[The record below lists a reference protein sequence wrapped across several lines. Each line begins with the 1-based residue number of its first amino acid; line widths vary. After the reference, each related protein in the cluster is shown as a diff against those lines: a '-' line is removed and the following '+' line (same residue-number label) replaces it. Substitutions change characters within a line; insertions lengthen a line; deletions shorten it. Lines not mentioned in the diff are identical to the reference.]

1 MSTDAVLENRT
12 FDEIT
17 IGETASL
24 SHLLTK
30 QELEGFAAVS
40 GDCNP
45 THLDVEYA
53 QAHGLKQPV
62 AHGLW
67 TASLISNLLGN
78 VLPGAGTVYVK
89 QEIAFHAPLFLGET
103 VTARVTV
110 LSKEASS
117 SLVEL
122 DCLCTNPDG
131 VTVLSGKATVRA
143 PRTKETLPAIV
154 RPTFFVQTH
163 DIYEEFLRRTKHIP
177 AIPCAI
183 AYPCDESSLR
193 GVAEALEHDL
203 LAPILVGPEA
213 RIRAVAAEHGIDI
226 SAMRLVDA
234 PDAVGA
240 ARAAVAEVRAGRAE
254 LLMKGSLHSDEL
266 LGAVVARD
274 TGLRGKRRISH
285 VFVMAV
291 PSHAEPLFI
300 TDAAVN
306 IAPDLETKVDIVQN
320 AIDLALGLGVAEPR
334 AAVIAAVEQVNPKM
348 PATLE
353 AAALAK
359 MADRGQITGGLVDG
373 PFAFD
378 NAISAAAAQ
387 IKGIKSPVAGRA
399 NILVVPNIEAGNML
413 AKNLS
418 FLAGA
423 DSAGIVLGAQVP
435 IILTSRADSV
445 RSRMASTA
453 VAALYAHAL
462 RTPAQGKA

>member
-1 MSTDAVLENRT
+1 MSTEAVLENRT
-12 FDEIT
+12 FDEIA

-24 SHLLTK
+24 THLLTK

-45 THLDVEYA
+45 THLDADYA
-53 QAHGLKQPV
+53 RAHGLREPV

-78 VLPGAGTVYVK
+78 VLPGAGTTYVK
-89 QEIAFHAPLFLGET
+89 QELAFHAPLFLGET
-103 VTARVTV
+103 ATARVTV
-110 LSKEASS
+110 KAKHDDGC
-117 SLVEL
+117 LVEL
-122 DCLCTNPDG
+122 DCLCTNERGD
-131 VTVLSGKATVRA
+131 TVLTGKATVRA
-143 PRTKETLPAIV
+143 PRHKERLPAIV
-154 RPTFFVQTH
+154 PPSFFVQTH
-163 DIYEEFLRRTKHIP
+163 DIYEDFLRRAKEIP
-177 AIPCAI
+177 PIPCAI
-183 AYPCDESSLR
+183 AFPCDESSLR
-193 GVAEALEHDL
+193 GAAEAVEAEL
-203 LAPILVGPEA
+203 LDPILVGPAA
-213 RIRAVAAEHGIDI
+213 RIGALASEHDIDI
-226 SAMRLVDA
+226 TRMRIVDA
-234 PDAVGA
+234 PDAVAA
-240 ARAAVAEVRAGRAE
+240 ARFAVAEVRAGRAE

-266 LGAVVARD
+266 LAAVVARE
-274 TGLRGKRRISH
+274 TGLRGRRRITH

-291 PSHAEPLFI
+291 PSRAEPLFI

-306 IAPDLETKVDIVQN
+306 ITPDLETKIDIVQN
-320 AIDLALGLGVAEPR
+320 AIDLARGLGIAEPR
-334 AAVIAAVEQVNPKM
+334 VAVIAAVETVNPKM

-378 NAISAAAAQ
+378 NAVSAAAAQ
-387 IKGIKSPVAGRA
+387 VKGITSPVAGRA
-399 NILVVPNIEAGNML
+399 NILVVPDIEAGNML

-462 RTPAQGKA
+462 RHPAGAAR